1 MNPEQTTT
9 VYRQWDRWT
18 SNDVINFFLGFFF
31 VNNLLSC
38 TIKKGII
45 VVSETRITKQT
56 SLLNNLNL
64 NNYSFEFTL
73 TETSA
78 GGTLPY
84 IANHLSYKCCNDP
97 NIYKNNEPEPT
108 FIEIDNLRNSN
119 IIMGVIRSMK
129 LQKQIC
135 RTVSPSIAASLEP
148 LSSL

>member
-31 VNNLLSC
+31 ENNLLSC

-97 NIYKNNEPEPT
+97 NIYKNNEPEST

>member
-97 NIYKNNEPEPT
+97 NIYKNNEPEST
-108 FIEIDNLRNSN
+108 FTEIDTLRNSN